1 MSKTIKIEGEVN
13 INNIGG
19 FEQYI
24 SQFGH
29 KSRICNSNF
38 LCLPNGSFEIH
49 VLTPNIRECEIYA
62 FQNNPI
68 KFYRKELPDGIIST
82 SIRGM
87 TISDFVHKPF
97 STEIPLNEMEIQD
110 SIIQAF
116 LIDTATD
123 EIKGFRI
130 AKVPKRVV
138 SQIIDDWM
146 TMESHDL
153 SRLDILRSMEK
164 HIFPYTPKEFM
175 KRSLYIGR
183 ECEDLTPDFVY
194 FVGKDV
200 A

>member
-1 MSKTIKIEGEVN
+1 MSKIVKLEGEIN

-24 SQFGH
+24 ARFGT
-29 KSRICNSNF
+29 KSRVSNSNF
-38 LCLPNGSFEIH
+38 SYLPNGSFEIH
-49 VLTPNIRECEIYA
+49 VLMPNIRECEIYA

-68 KFYRKELPDGIIST
+68 KFYRKELPNGAIST

-87 TISDFVHKPF
+87 TSLDFVHIPF
-97 STEIPLNEMEIQD
+97 STEIPLDKMKSQD

-130 AKVPKRVV
+130 AKVSKRVI
-138 SQIIDDWM
+138 SQIIDDWKS
-146 TMESHDL
+146 MEHQGLSHF
-153 SRLDILRSMEK
+153 DILNSAAK
-164 HIFPYTPKEFM
+164 YICPYTPKEFM

-183 ECEDLTPDFVY
+183 ECEELTPDCVC
-194 FVGKDV
+194 FVGKNIE
-200 A
+200 